1 MRIQIKGG
9 VWKNTEDEILKAA
22 VMKYGKNQW
31 PRISSLLNRKSAK
44 QCKARWYEWLDPS
57 IKKTEWTREE
67 DEKLLHLAKLMP
79 TQWRTIAPVVGRT
92 PSQCLERYEKLL
104 DAACARDD
112 DYDAADDPR
121 RLRPGEIDP
130 NPETKPAKPDAV
142 DMDEDE
148 KEMLAEARARLA
160 NTKGKKAKRKARE
173 KQLEEA
179 RRLAEL
185 QKKRELKAAGIAHV
199 RRAKRVRGVDYNAE
213 IAFERKPDAVMYDTM
228 EEDEAF
234 AKAAAQKVFKPVS
247 IAELEGK
254 QSAKQIDEE
263 SKKREAARQKM
274 HERRDMPGAVE
285 QALKVN
291 DASFMRRSK
300 LMLPTPQVSDREL
313 EDIAKI
319 GKAGVGLL
327 DDGSATP
334 ASALLGSYEQTPV
347 TSSGLAA
354 RTPMRTP
361 QVEGDAI
368 LREAQQQAARRNQ
381 QSTLLGGAAE
391 AAAHMPTDFAGATPS
406 RANVAATPSRSDVS
420 SQMGATPALRGS
432 VGQTPLRD
440 GLNINDQYAAHFS
453 DLSERERRAQSAT
466 TTASLKSAFMSLPKP
481 QNEYQID
488 IPDAPVEDEV
498 MEDVVVEDEADVR
511 AREAAALAEYQA
523 MQLRKRSQAVQRGL
537 PLPDKA
543 AGNLSPLAD
552 DDISKIVNDEAQ
564 ALLEHDIAK
573 YGKKPTACAPLEDFD
588 ESAVIA
594 ARNLITTEADAML
607 QELNLTREDFATV
620 FSEAL
625 AKEHKNRIFVPSANA
640 QISVD
645 EATKEQQ
652 LEAAKATFERVRAE
666 MEKDAK
672 RAAKLEQKCSLLTT
686 GLQKR
691 NKELCKG
698 LRKTI
703 DEIKSLATEAQSYAM
718 LHVQE
723 ERSAPSRIE
732 YWLELVE
739 AARAREKVLQS
750 KYETLTRQLSAS

>member
-31 PRISSLLNRKSAK
+31 SRVSSLLNRKSAK

-104 DAACARDD
+104 DAACAKDE

-185 QKKRELKAAGIAHV
+185 QKKRELKAAGISHV
-199 RRAKRVRGVDYNAE
+199 RKAKRVRGVDYNAE
-213 IAFERKPDAVMYDTM
+213 IAFERKPDAVMYDTT

-234 AKAAAQKVFKPVS
+234 AKAQAAKVFKPVS
-247 IAELEGK
+247 LADLEGK
-254 QSAKQIDEE
+254 KSAVEIDEE
-263 SKKREAARQKM
+263 NKKLAEARRKM
-274 HERRDMPGAVE
+274 QERRDMPGVVE
-285 QALKVN
+285 KDMKAN
-291 DASFMRRSK
+291 DVSFHRHSK
-300 LMLPTPQVSDREL
+300 LMLPPPRVSDREL
-313 EDIAKI
+313 EDIAKM

-327 DDGSATP
+327 EDGSATP
-334 ASALLGSYEQTPV
+334 ASGLLSSYAQTPAV
-347 TSSGLAA
+347 STA

-361 QVEGDAI
+361 AVEGDAI

-381 QSTLLGGAAE
+381 KSTLFGGAAE
-391 AAAHMPTDFAGATPS
+391 AAALMPTDFAGATPS
-406 RANVAATPSRSDVS
+406 RAQATPTPSRSDVS
-420 SQMGATPALRGS
+420 SQMGATPLLH
-432 VGQTPLRD
+432 GQTPLRD
-440 GLNINDQYAAHFS
+440 GLHINDEYAAHFS
-453 DLSERERRAQSAT
+453 DLSERERRAHAVT
-466 TTASLKSAFMSLPKP
+466 TAASLKSAFMSLPKP
-481 QNEYQID
+481 QNEYQI
-488 IPDAPVEDEV
+488 ALAEDP
-498 MEDVVVEDEADVR
+498 MEDDAAEVVAVEDEADVR
-511 AREAAALAEYQA
+511 ARQAAALAEYQS
-523 MQLRKRSQAVQRGL
+523 MLLRKRSQAVQRDL
-537 PLPDKA
+537 PRPSELA
-543 AGNLSPLAD
+543 VVEPLAD
-552 DDISKIVNDEAQ
+552 DSISQLINDEATQ
-564 ALLEHDIAK
+564 LLAHDVAK
-573 YGKKPTACAPLEDFD
+573 YGKNPRAAPMIEDFD
-588 ESAVIA
+588 ESLIVDARRLVDAEAEEMLREQNITRDAFAEAFA
-594 ARNLITTEADAML
+594 A
-607 QELNLTREDFATV
+607 
-620 FSEAL
+620 SL
-625 AKEHKNRIFVPSANA
+625 AREHKRLIFVPSVKRR
-640 QISVD
+640 IPVEELS
-645 EATKEQQ
+645 TEQR
-652 LEAAKATFERVRAE
+652 LEAAKATFDSLRSE

-672 RAAKLEQKCSLLTT
+672 RASKLEQKCNLLTA

-691 NKELCKG
+691 NEELC
-698 LRKTI
+698 RKLKKTV
-703 DEIKSLATEAQSYAM
+703 DEIKSLTIEAESFAM

-723 ERSAPSRIE
+723 QRAAPNRIE
-732 YWLELVE
+732 YWLDLVT
-739 AARAREKVLQS
+739 AAREREKLLQD
-750 KYETLTRQLSAS
+750 KFGALTRELNAFSA